1 MCARSL
7 LKKLAG
13 YRLFI
18 GLMFGGMGWLSHAG
32 VRGGVRTGGVASP
45 VRLGRPAAGLPGAGW
60 RAEPVAGAGQV
71 ASTQAPPC
79 QVRPRPIKVRRFS
92 AAVRRL
98 SQAWFLVTPR

>member
-1 MCARSL
+1 M
-7 LKKLAG
+7 LKKLAV

-18 GLMFGGMGWLSHAG
+18 GFMFGGMGWLSHAG
-32 VRGGVRTGGVASP
+32 VRGGVCTGGVASP
-45 VRLGRPAAGLPGAGW
+45 VRLGRPAAGLPGAGG